1 MQIRKSVKF
10 SAYFIVFLTAN
21 SPSFS
26 AELPTNTDL
35 KAVYCLTISNDS
47 FKSIAL
53 AESMMPMFPLDK
65 QEEIKRDLATRRE
78 NLKRLQSYLFPR
90 FKYLDFDSLMVAEKR
105 AQQDMEVAKN
115 EMLACVT
122 ACTDK
127 RCSDQC
133 FDSPSAAT
141 VRVRSCNDISWLP
154 F

>member
-1 MQIRKSVKF
+1 MQFRKSVKF
-10 SAYFIVFLTAN
+10 TAYFIVFSTAS
-21 SPSFS
+21 SPSFT

-35 KAVYCLTISNDS
+35 KAVYCLTISNGS
-47 FKSIAL
+47 LKSIAL

-65 QEEIKRDLATRRE
+65 QEEIRRDLATRRE

-90 FKYLDFDSLMVAEKR
+90 LKYLDFDSLVVAEQR
-105 AQQDMEVAKN
+105 AQQDTEAAKN

-122 ACTDK
+122 ACVDK
-127 RCSDQC
+127 RCTDQC

-141 VRVRSCNDISWLP
+141 IRVRSCNEISWLP